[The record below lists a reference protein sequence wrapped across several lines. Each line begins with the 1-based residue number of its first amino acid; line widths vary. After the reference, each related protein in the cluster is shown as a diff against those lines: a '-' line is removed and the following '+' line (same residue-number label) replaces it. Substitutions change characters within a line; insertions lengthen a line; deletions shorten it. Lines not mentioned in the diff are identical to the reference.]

1 MVLYFRVLGDARAE
15 RRMCSK
21 RESMALLGFG
31 CGWPSPI
38 PDLPCCMILLSFD
51 RGDQVV
57 VASTFELGEDILGR
71 TELTLIKRIRVSCKD
86 GLKNLR
92 SPIRDV
98 QTCNALED
106 ASPPPVYLSKPAP
119 GFVGELARVV
129 ADEIVPEAAV
139 RLHEPLAGV
148 DDAMIRPPPLLLPGA
163 FRRASLRPSS
173 SPMRSISCMDM
184 NVAGE
189 DRTRSSI
196 GVIIAKR
203 TASYVADPF
212 CHHEHVMHDASII
225 KVCVTHVAGLPVKR
239 RREAKHRFDRSS
251 VSGHQVRTSADQK
264 YCTAKI
270 FTEVGRQGDVRDGQ
284 VEKKLENAFLVGQKL
299 HLPPCSPC
307 KGRQGT

>member
-1 MVLYFRVLGDARAE
+1 MRKPHRRRRAVGRRGLGCATVLYFRVLGDARAE

-31 CGWPSPI
+31 CGWSSPI
-38 PDLPCCMILLSFD
+38 PVNEKA
-51 RGDQVV
+51 GK
-57 VASTFELGEDILGR
+57 ASTFELGEDILGR
-71 TELTLIKRIRVSCKD
+71 TELTLIKRIRVSCED

-106 ASPPPVYLSKPAP
+106 ASSPPVYLSKPAP

-225 KVCVTHVAGLPVKR
+225 KVCVTHVAGLPNQRIFEHK
-239 RREAKHRFDRSS
+239 ETA
-251 VSGHQVRTSADQK
+251 APNLM
-264 YCTAKI
+264 AKI
-270 FTEVGRQGDVRDGQ
+270 KEEARTWIMAGARRLGE
-284 VEKKLENAFLVGQKL
+284 FL
-299 HLPPCSPC
+299 P
-307 KGRQGT
+307 T

>member
-1 MVLYFRVLGDARAE
+1 MRKPHRRRRAVGRRGLGCATVLYFRVLGDARAE

-38 PDLPCCMILLSFD
+38 PVNEKAGKEMIS
-51 RGDQVV
+51 G
-57 VASTFELGEDILGR
+57 SP
-71 TELTLIKRIRVSCKD
+71 LIKRIRVSCED

-106 ASPPPVYLSKPAP
+106 ASSPPVYLSKPAP

-225 KVCVTHVAGLPVKR
+225 KVCLTHVAGLSVKR

-251 VSGHQVRTSADQK
+251 VSG
-264 YCTAKI
+264 
-270 FTEVGRQGDVRDGQ
+270 RQYQR
-284 VEKKLENAFLVGQKL
+284 AYAC
-299 HLPPCSPC
+299 HSM
-307 KGRQGT
+307 